1 MQSRFGGQNEHF
13 SLTPV
18 LLKQRRSELRNALTP
33 AEAVL
38 WKSLQRSQLDGKKFR
53 RQHSIG
59 PYVLDFYCA
68 EDRLAVEL
76 DGQEHFELIGSEK
89 DASRTAYLNRL
100 NIRVLRFE
108 NCWIFENLDGVLET
122 IRQDLFGS

>member
-1 MQSRFGGQNEHF
+1 MNPRKPASNFKQ
-13 SLTPV
+13 
-18 LLKQRRSELRNALTP
+18 LKGRRTGLRNALTS

-68 EDRLAVEL
+68 EHRLAVEL
-76 DGQEHFELIGSEK
+76 DGQEHLEFIGSEK
-89 DASRTAYLNRL
+89 DASRTEYLNRL

-108 NCWIFENLDGVLET
+108 NRWIFENLEGVLET
-122 IRQDLFGS
+122 IRQNLIGS